1 MAYDNYDVDND
12 DIRQLHA
19 YSYYFHLTEGDR
31 FAGAGLIYPTKMDRP
46 QDSNNID
53 NIYGVES
60 TNNKFGVFSI
70 KDPAE
75 GETIAEN
82 EEKFIREL
90 KSFLENK

>member
-1 MAYDNYDVDND
+1 MDVDND

-46 QDSNNID
+46 QGKNNVD

-75 GETIAEN
+75 GESIAGNEQKFIAEL
-82 EEKFIREL
+82 RR
-90 KSFLENK
+90 FLEDAS